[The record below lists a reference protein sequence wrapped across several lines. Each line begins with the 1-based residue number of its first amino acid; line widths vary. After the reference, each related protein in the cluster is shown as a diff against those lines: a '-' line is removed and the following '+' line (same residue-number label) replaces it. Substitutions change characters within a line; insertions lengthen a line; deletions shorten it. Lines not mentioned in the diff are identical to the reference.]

1 MKKNA
6 MLKIAAI
13 LMVAV
18 LLTTCAISST
28 FAKYVTDGADVTD
41 DARVAKWGV
50 TFTTKTNNLFLK
62 TYDGEGDV
70 SVNATASE
78 VVAPGTTN
86 TASVTTDIVGTPEVA
101 FKLITTA
108 AVDLGDNTD
117 AWKIDTNG
125 AEEGGVEFYCPLQ
138 FKINTGEWI
147 TSEGCANAGAFEAK
161 INAAIGTAVTTPA
174 EYAAGEYLTGDEA
187 TAAFSITWKW
197 AFEGATG
204 DDAKDTLLG
213 NAAESALATVSVT
226 VTQTAQQIDTYT
238 P

>member
-28 FAKYVTDGADVTD
+28 FAKYVTDGATVTET
-41 DARVAKWGV
+41 ARVAKWGV
-50 TFTTKTNNLFLK
+50 TFTTKTNNLFLN
-62 TYDGEGDV
+62 TYDGGNDV
-70 SVNATASE
+70 SVASATK

-86 TASVTTDIVGTPEVA
+86 TASVSTDIVGTPEVA

-108 AVDLGDNTD
+108 TVDLGDGWT
-117 AWKIDTNG
+117 IDTNG
-125 AEEGGVEFYCPLQ
+125 AEEGGAEFYCPLK
-138 FKINTGEWI
+138 FKVNGATEWI
-147 TSEGCANAGAFEAK
+147 TSAGCADVGAFETK
-161 INAAIGTAVTTPA
+161 INAAITTAVTTPV
-174 EYAAGEYLTGDEA
+174 EYAAGSYVADTDDGN
-187 TAAFSITWKW
+187 AFSITWEW
-197 AFEGATG
+197 AFEGASG

-213 NAAESALATVSVT
+213 NAAESALADVTIT
-226 VTQTAQQIDTYT
+226 VTQTAEQIDTYT